1 MPWED
6 NYRSSNK
13 SEPMPWEDNYR
24 SSNKSEP
31 MPWED
36 NYRSS
41 KTQPTPLP
49 PDVKPSNA
57 GGGRGVLGGP
67 TALDLAAANPQ
78 QTPTPDNPMRAG
90 AIGFSSG
97 ATLGL
102 SKYPAVVTAW
112 ALDNAKGLMKNY
124 PGMTFQEAL
133 KLTNDE
139 LEATRQTNPK
149 SYIAGNVAG
158 TVLNAATTGGAT
170 ATVPQLVTRGAIQGG
185 VSGFTNKEDL
195 GEAAQGAA
203 LGGAL
208 GGVAGGVT
216 SGVRGLN
223 KSTAVEY
230 ANQRVSALR
239 QQLDE
244 AIRMGDTKA
253 IAALRDELAL
263 MVKAPQVAAKAPISA
278 QGPIAKRL
286 VPSLVK
292 DAVTTGTNAAVG
304 AGIGFGANQLGI
316 TDIGGVPVNPW
327 SGALGVAGYGSLKT
341 NLVPTATKIGAA
353 TMPNFAPNAA
363 QTGARA
369 TTSVLT
375 ATPTTL
381 REANDWLHQLFG
393 LSKSKD

>member
-1 MPWED
+1 M
-6 NYRSSNK
+6 
-13 SEPMPWEDNYR
+13 SEKMPWEDNYR

-170 ATVPQLVTRGAIQGG
+170 ATVPQLMTRGAIQGG

-203 LGGAL
+203 FGGAL
-208 GGVAGGVT
+208 GLAAGGVT
-216 SGVRGLN
+216 SGVRSLN
-223 KSTAVEY
+223 RSTVAAY
-230 ANQRVSALR
+230 NAKNLPD
-239 QQLDE
+239 L
-244 AIRMGDTKA
+244 I
-253 IAALRDELAL
+253 ALRDS
-263 MVKAPQVAAKAPISA
+263 MVKAGNTKGAKAVDFAIQKIKSGA
-278 QGPIAKRL
+278 DLGGTDTYARIAREERPAMVRDL
-286 VPSLVK
+286 LE
-292 DAVTTGTNAAVG
+292 TGVNAGIG
-304 AGIGFGANQLGI
+304 AGIGWGLNQAGV
-316 TDIGGVPVNPW
+316 DNIGGLPVNPYT
-327 SGALGVAGYGSLKT
+327 GAFGMAGLGSVKTAVLNHGSR
-341 NLVPTATKIGAA
+341 AMAA

-369 TTSVLT
+369 TTSVLN